1 MNKQQKA
8 QQRRKQ
14 STRQLMGIDRLTS
27 HGVQTP
33 KGELVFF
40 LIQPDN
46 LSVLPA
52 EEVRGRVRALS
63 ELLRGVRTI
72 TLRALDSRESFT
84 RNQSWYMERRE
95 KEDNPALRE
104 LLRRD
109 RDHLDEIQTMT
120 AASREFLMVCQL
132 SKEDG
137 PDREARIAHLAK
149 VISDYRFRVRVAE
162 EQDVKRLLAVY
173 YQQDKTT
180 EYFENIDGEGVMYSR
195 EC

>member
-8 QQRRKQ
+8 QQRGKQ

-63 ELLRGVRTI
+63 ELLRGVQDI
-72 TLRALDSRESFT
+72 TLRALDSRESYAK
-84 RNQSWYMERRE
+84 NQSWYMERRE

-120 AASREFLMVCQL
+120 AASREFLMVCRL

-180 EYFENIDGEGVMYSR
+180 EYFENIDGEGATDR
-195 EC
+195 HEL